1 MRSLTTIIVVIS
13 WGVIPAAGQTS
24 RPANVWTVP
33 HTSDGRPDLQG
44 LWNNTTLTPLERP
57 RNLAGKEFFT
67 EEEAAAYEKGIVQG
81 RANDP
86 NDGANDVADP
96 TVWWER
102 AAKVVSTRRTSL
114 IVDPTDGRLPPLTRE
129 AQKRMAD
136 TRAATSQHPADR
148 AADRSLQERC
158 LLSPTSGPPMLPG
171 PYNNN
176 YQIVQTPDYVMITI
190 EMIHDVRII
199 SLDGRP
205 HLPSTI
211 RKWLGDSVGHWENN
225 ALVVD
230 TTNFTEKTHFR
241 GSDEN
246 LHLVERFTRTGPET
260 VLYEFTVDDPTA
272 FTSPWKAQ
280 IPMILTTGPMYEF
293 ACHEGNLALERI
305 LSIARH
311 AEKAPAQ
318 PGSK

>member
-1 MRSLTTIIVVIS
+1 MRGVKPIIVIIS
-13 WGVIPAAGQTS
+13 LGVIPAAGQTS
-24 RPANVWTVP
+24 RPASAWTVP
-33 HTSDGRPDLQG
+33 HTPDGRPDLQG

-67 EEEAAAYEKGIVQG
+67 EEEAIAYEKGIVQG

-114 IVDPTDGRLPPLTRE
+114 IVDPTDGRIPPLTRE
-129 AQKRMAD
+129 AQQRMAD

-190 EMIHDVRII
+190 EMIHDVRVI
-199 SLDGRP
+199 SMDGRP
-205 HLPSTI
+205 HLPPTI

-241 GSDEN
+241 GSDQN
-246 LHLVERFTRTGPET
+246 LHLIERFTRTGPET
-260 VLYEFTVDDPTA
+260 ILYEFTVDDPTA
-272 FTSPWKAQ
+272 FASPWKAE

-305 LSIARH
+305 LSIARR
-311 AEKAPAQ
+311 AEKASAQ